1 MLSGAAHHRRPS
13 LPKHTP
19 AVGKGIS
26 PGWYEFVTRSDW
38 PPFLGWDGEQ
48 QNQDA
53 SGFPVCVG
61 MKGQGQEGEERRIIL
76 ERNAFYMY
84 IYAVIKYMFLSYKF
98 I

>member
-1 MLSGAAHHRRPS
+1 M
-13 LPKHTP
+13 
-19 AVGKGIS
+19 GKGIS
-26 PGWYEFVTRSDW
+26 PGRYEFVTGSDW

-48 QNQDA
+48 QNEDA

-61 MKGQGQEGEERRIIL
+61 MKGQGQEGEETRRIL

-84 IYAVIKYMFLSYKF
+84 IYAVIKYMFLSYNF